1 MVGGG
6 GGGREGEGGGG
17 RGWGEGGLVASAMRD
32 EAKLI
37 SRNSQKVP
45 TARGK

>member
-1 MVGGG
+1 MWAVWEGGGGVEGGG
-6 GGGREGEGGGG
+6 GGGS
-17 RGWGEGGLVASAMRD
+17 WPSAMRD

>member
-1 MVGGG
+1 MCGR
-6 GGGREGEGGGG
+6 GGRVEGGGG
-17 RGWGEGGLVASAMRD
+17 RGGGGGLVASAMRD

>member
-1 MVGGG
+1 MCGRCGRAEGGG
-6 GGGREGEGGGG
+6 GG
-17 RGWGEGGLVASAMRD
+17 WGGLVASAMRD